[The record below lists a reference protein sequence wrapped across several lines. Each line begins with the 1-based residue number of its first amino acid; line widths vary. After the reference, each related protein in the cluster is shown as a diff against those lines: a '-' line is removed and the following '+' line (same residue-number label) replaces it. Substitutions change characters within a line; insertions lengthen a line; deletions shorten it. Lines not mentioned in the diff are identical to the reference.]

1 MFSIQIYDAQNVTLT
16 FRDDGVSKIST
27 QFGITGNFDKDVNFT
42 NQRAG
47 FYSYDTGDEEIYINW
62 SHADAI
68 HIGSELD
75 VGDIVFS
82 VAKTPEILNSLL
94 DCLEQWRLA
103 SAAASEAQ

>member
-16 FRDDGVSKIST
+16 FRDDGESKIST
-27 QFGITGNFDKDVNFT
+27 QFGIFGNFDKDVNFT
-42 NQRAG
+42 NQRAA
-47 FYSYDTGDEEIYINW
+47 FYSHDTNEEIYINW

-68 HIGSELD
+68 HVGSELE

-82 VAKTPEILNSLL
+82 VTKTPEILKSLL